1 MKKTT
6 RKNLYVDSAIQG
18 AIIKRVL
25 AYWFA
30 CLLFLTLPM
39 VLTMTIMQ
47 PEILFVDHIPTVL
60 KRFWPVYLI
69 LVLMLPFLVRD
80 ALSLSNR
87 FCGPMTRLLGG
98 IKQYNETG
106 VYNDIKFRERDFW
119 KPVATAINT
128 AMQKSQGENKA

>member
-6 RKNLYVDSAIQG
+6 RKNLYVDSVIQG

-47 PEILFVDHIPTVL
+47 PEILFVDHIPTVM

-69 LVLMLPFLVRD
+69 LALMLPFLVRD
-80 ALSLSNR
+80 ALSLGNR

>member
-6 RKNLYVDSAIQG
+6 RKNLYVDSVIQG

-47 PEILFVDHIPTVL
+47 PEVLFVDHIPTVL

-69 LVLMLPFLVRD
+69 LALMLPFLVRD